1 MCIAGLRLSMQEQ
14 EQIEFNREV
23 NDGVSRK
30 YERRHGEIFNAV
42 EQQRLRDALTVA
54 VEAVATD
61 ARPLKALDYG
71 CGSGNLTRHLIELG
85 VHTVSADISEGF
97 LGLIR
102 RSFFDTGL
110 SEVLAVNGKDLS
122 NVPND
127 SFDLAATYS
136 VLHHVPDYLGIVKEM
151 CRVLK
156 PGGVI
161 YIDHE
166 VNESYFN
173 RPKEYV
179 EFLKK
184 ARPRIDFRR
193 YIRLLLDVKGYIHVV
208 RRIMN
213 PRYKREGDIHV
224 WPDDHVEWDKIE
236 QLLASKGLDVVLKR
250 DYLLCKNLYD
260 LDVYNEYR
268 DKCADERLLIAKKR

>member
-1 MCIAGLRLSMQEQ
+1 MQDED
-14 EQIEFNREV
+14 QIQFNRQV
-23 NDGVSRK
+23 NDEVSRK
-30 YERRHGEIFNAV
+30 YERLHGEIFNAI
-42 EQQRLRDALTVA
+42 EQQRLRDALSVA
-54 VEAVATD
+54 VKAIQTGAK
-61 ARPLKALDYG
+61 PFKALDYG

-97 LGLIR
+97 LSLIR
-102 RSFFDTGL
+102 RNFAQTGL
-110 SEVLAVNGKDLS
+110 SEVLTVNGRDLS
-122 NVPND
+122 NVSGNR
-127 SFDLAATYS
+127 FNLVATYS
-136 VLHHVPDYLGIVKEM
+136 VLHHVPDYLHIVREM

-166 VNESYFN
+166 ANESYFN

-179 EFLKK
+179 EFLRK
-184 ARPRIDFRR
+184 ARPLIDVKR
-193 YIRLLLDVKGYIHVV
+193 YLRLLLDVKGYMHIV

-236 QLLASKGLDVVLKR
+236 QLLIAEGLDVVLKQ
-250 DYLLCKNLYD
+250 DYLLYKSQYN
-260 LDVYNEYR
+260 LDVYNEYK
-268 DKCADERLLIAKKR
+268 DKCADERVLIAVKR

>member
-1 MCIAGLRLSMQEQ
+1 MCIAGLRLSMQAED
-14 EQIEFNREV
+14 QIQFNREV
-23 NDGVSRK
+23 NDRVSRK
-30 YERRHGEIFNAV
+30 YERLHGEIFNAI
-42 EQQRLRDALTVA
+42 EQQRLRDALNAA
-54 VEAVATD
+54 VKAIATG
-61 ARPLKALDYG
+61 AKPFKALDYG

-97 LGLIR
+97 LSLIR
-102 RSFFDTGL
+102 RNFAQTDL
-110 SEVLAVNGKDLS
+110 SEVLAVNGRDLS
-122 NVPND
+122 NVPGAR
-127 SFDLAATYS
+127 FDLVATYS
-136 VLHHVPDYLGIVKEM
+136 VLHHVPDYLQIVKEM

-156 PGGVI
+156 PGGVL

-179 EFLKK
+179 EFLRK
-184 ARPRIDFRR
+184 ARPVVNVKR
-193 YIRLLLDVKGYIHVV
+193 YLGLLLDVGGYIHIV

-236 QLLASKGLDVVLKR
+236 RLLVSEGLDIVLKQ
-250 DYLLCKNLYD
+250 DYLLCRSQYD
-260 LDVYNEYR
+260 LNVYNEYK
-268 DKCADERLLIAKKR
+268 DKCADERVLIAKKR

>member
-1 MCIAGLRLSMQEQ
+1 LRLFMQEQ
-14 EQIEFNREV
+14 DQIQFNREV
-23 NDGVSRK
+23 NDRVSRK
-30 YERRHGEIFNAV
+30 YERLHGEIFNAV
-42 EQQRLRDALTVA
+42 EQQRLHDALNAA
-54 VEAVATD
+54 VKAVATG
-61 ARPLKALDYG
+61 AKPLKALDYG
-71 CGSGNLTRHLIELG
+71 CGSGNLSRHLIELG

-102 RSFFDTGL
+102 RNFSSTGL
-110 SEVLAVNGKDLS
+110 SEVLAVNGRDLS
-122 NVPND
+122 NVPDD

-151 CRVLK
+151 CRILK

-184 ARPRIDFRR
+184 AQPTVNVKR
-193 YIRLLLDVKGYIHVV
+193 YIGLLLNVRGYIHVI
-208 RRIMN
+208 RRIVN

-236 QLLASKGLDVVLKR
+236 RLLTSEGLDIILKQ
-250 DYLLCKNLYD
+250 DYLLYKSPYD
-260 LDVYNEYR
+260 LDVYNEYK
-268 DKCADERLLIAKKR
+268 DKCADERLLVAKKR

>member
-1 MCIAGLRLSMQEQ
+1 MQDED
-14 EQIEFNREV
+14 QIQFNRQV
-23 NDGVSRK
+23 NDEVSRK
-30 YERRHGEIFNAV
+30 YERLHGEIFNAI
-42 EQQRLRDALTVA
+42 EQQRLRDTLSVA
-54 VEAVATD
+54 VKAIRTGAK
-61 ARPLKALDYG
+61 PFKALDYG

-97 LGLIR
+97 LSLIR
-102 RSFFDTGL
+102 RNFAQTGL
-110 SEVLAVNGKDLS
+110 SEILTVNGRDLS
-122 NVPND
+122 NVPDNR
-127 SFDLAATYS
+127 FDLAATYS
-136 VLHHVPDYLGIVKEM
+136 VLHHVPDYLHIVREM

-166 VNESYFN
+166 ANESYFN

-179 EFLKK
+179 EFLRK
-184 ARPRIDFRR
+184 ARPIINVKR
-193 YIRLLLDVKGYIHVV
+193 YIGLLLDVRGYIHIV

-236 QLLASKGLDVVLKR
+236 QLLVSQGLDIVLKQ
-250 DYLLCKNLYD
+250 DYLLYKNQYD
-260 LDVYNEYR
+260 LDVYNGYK
-268 DKCADERLLIAKKR
+268 DKCADERVLIAKKR